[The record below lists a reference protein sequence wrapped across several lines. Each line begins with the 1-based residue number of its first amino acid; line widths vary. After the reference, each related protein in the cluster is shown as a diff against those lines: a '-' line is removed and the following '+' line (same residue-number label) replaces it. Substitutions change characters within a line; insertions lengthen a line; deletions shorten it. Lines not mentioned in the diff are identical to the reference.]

1 MKSSLFQKIFVSL
14 QREKC
19 LAKACTIILQKPRQ
33 MQITYWN
40 LKLTR
45 FCLVYLNLENSI
57 NVQDGV
63 RRFTY
68 IYVGLSSHS
77 LYITAFQSL
86 GTEIMGYA
94 SPLFVSLRQLK
105 IEIRICHL
113 RRSHHPQPCR
123 LHGIST

>member
-19 LAKACTIILQKPRQ
+19 LANACTIILQKPRQ
-33 MQITYWN
+33 MQITYWKT
-40 LKLTR
+40 KLTR

-68 IYVGLSSHS
+68 IRGLV
-77 LYITAFQSL
+77 
-86 GTEIMGYA
+86 
-94 SPLFVSLRQLK
+94 VS
-105 IEIRICHL
+105 
-113 RRSHHPQPCR
+113 
-123 LHGIST
+123 